1 MLRAGLF
8 PKADF
13 EVKDKLSDA
22 LVKTLAL
29 LLKKSPAEILRDD
42 SAKEMLRLAREDA
55 SVLEKL
61 RLFAK
66 AYAKKS

>member
-1 MLRAGLF
+1 MF

-22 LVKTLAL
+22 LVETLAL

-42 SAKEMLRLAREDA
+42 SAKEMLRLARKDA
-55 SVLEKL
+55 AVLEKL

-66 AYAKKS
+66 AYAKKK